1 MRFRGFRRA
10 LALFLL
16 PFALALAGDV
26 DDWSDA
32 PPAWTAGLDLFAFC
46 RPGEWTFETEGE
58 SAAAGAG
65 APEQRQDASVAA
77 IFFVPAG
84 NDEVV
89 WIKDGPKPDELTS
102 LRITRGDDGVLVF
115 QAFAGKTLAV
125 WRKFQFVTSSGL
137 LRTRKADA
145 THCRADQPALVEMDY
160 YIDSWSGGN
169 SVSRARLALA
179 EDHSLIVRQD
189 SYSCWLCLRKN
200 RTRQFA
206 RFRAIEARGAE
217 TIPD

>member
-1 MRFRGFRRA
+1 
-10 LALFLL
+10 LALVLL
-16 PFALALAGDV
+16 PVALALAGDV

-32 PPAWTAGLDLFAFC
+32 PPVWTTGLDLLAFC
-46 RPGEWTFETEGE
+46 KPGEWTFEADGE

-65 APEQRQDASVAA
+65 APEQRQHASVAA
-77 IFFVPAG
+77 IFFRAAG
-84 NDEVV
+84 NDEVI

-115 QAFAGKTLAV
+115 RAFAGKTLAV

-137 LRTRKADA
+137 LRTRKVDA
-145 THCRADQPALVEMDY
+145 THCRENQPALVEVDNY
-160 YIDSWSGGN
+160 VGSWSGGN

-179 EDHSLIVRQD
+179 GDNSLIVRQD
-189 SYSCWLCLRKN
+189 SYSCWLCLQKN

-206 RFRAIEARGAE
+206 RFRAIEARGAA
-217 TIPD
+217 TVPD